1 MSVAIL
7 SGAGL
12 LEAQVTGS
20 SRFGGATISGLA
32 YNGNIRG
39 GYSSRWRRGL
49 LRSLKALDGVT
60 TSNPDHKAEV
70 DIVRRTIQVQRVRSS
85 RILDSV
91 VLSGKPLLIVA
102 EAVEGESLG
111 TPVVNKLCGGLKFVR
126 PYWAPPEQPA
136 VPALGAPYSPSSPP
150 PRVISIST
158 D

>member
-70 DIVRRTIQVQRVRSS
+70 DIPGAARQIVQNFGFGR
-85 RILDSV
+85 
-91 VLSGKPLLIVA
+91 
-102 EAVEGESLG
+102 AVGR
-111 TPVVNKLCGGLKFVR
+111 C
-126 PYWAPPEQPA
+126 
-136 VPALGAPYSPSSPP
+136 
-150 PRVISIST
+150 
-158 D
+158 